1 MASATV
7 AQTIIDLV
15 DNYRV
20 DHSREPLLKFV
31 VPSPSKS
38 GTEVTIGW
46 IRESVLP
53 HIRSAPDVFTVSS
66 ESDVVRFE
74 SGLDSFEKRSAAV
87 ASLCAKWRDEGLFND
102 TIGPKKWR
110 DELYPIYFDPF
121 QRTSFGGKEVAFAM
135 ERTCCSLF
143 GLVTY
148 VRIVFFLPWFSTYC
162 LLA

>member
-1 MASATV
+1 M

-15 DNYRV
+15 DNYRF
-20 DHSREPLLKFV
+20 DHSGEPLLKFV

-38 GTEVTIGW
+38 GAEVTIGW

-53 HIRSAPDVFTVSS
+53 HIRSAPDVFIISS

-74 SGLDSFEKRSAAV
+74 SGIDSFEKRSAAV

-110 DELYPIYFDPF
+110 DELYPVYFDPF
-121 QRTSFGGKEVAFAM
+121 QRTWLGGKEVAFAI
-135 ERTCCSLF
+135 ERTCCALF
-143 GLVTY
+143 GLAIY
-148 VRIVFFLPWFSTYC
+148 VRLFSSLPINS